1 LPAKALKEAVMA
13 KRGGGARKAKKA
25 APARKAAKKAAP
37 ARKAA
42 AKKGAKRRR

>member
-13 KRGGGARKAKKA
+13 KRGGARKAKKA